1 MILSLL
7 LGFLL
12 GAAALLFALQ
22 NTGIAALTFLG
33 WQFESSL
40 ALLVLIAFGAG
51 ALTALLVSLPSALR
65 DGFRIMRLKRD
76 NKSLTE
82 EVARLKTDTVVAVEE
97 EVSPVLDIRNRA

>member
-1 MILSLL
+1 MILSLI

-22 NTGIAALTFLG
+22 NTGVTALTFLG

-40 ALLVLIAFGAG
+40 ALLILIAFAAG

-65 DGFRIMRLKRD
+65 DGFRIMRLKRE
-76 NKSLTE
+76 NKTLTDEVSRLRSSVLIEE
-82 EVARLKTDTVVAVEE
+82 EVA
-97 EVSPVLDIRNRA
+97 PVLDIRNRT

>member
-22 NTGIAALTFLG
+22 NTGVTALTFLG

-40 ALLVLIAFGAG
+40 ALLILIAFASG

-65 DGFRIMRLKRD
+65 DGFRIMRLKRE
-76 NKSLTE
+76 NKTLVDEIT
-82 EVARLKTDTVVAVEE
+82 RLRTDGVVVEE
-97 EVSPVLDIRNRA
+97 EPAPVLDIRNRV

>member
-1 MILSLL
+1 MILSLI

-22 NTGIAALTFLG
+22 NTGVTALTFLD

-40 ALLVLIAFGAG
+40 ALLILIAFAAR

-65 DGFRIMRLKRD
+65 DGFRIMRLKRE
-76 NKSLTE
+76 NKTLAD
-82 EVARLKTDTVVAVEE
+82 EVSRLRSTVLVEE
-97 EVSPVLDIRNRA
+97 EVAPVLDIRNRT

>member
-1 MILSLL
+1 MILSLV

-22 NTGIAALTFLG
+22 NTGITALTFLG

-40 ALLVLIAFGAG
+40 ALLILIAFAAG

-65 DGFRIMRLKRD
+65 DGFRIMRLKRE
-76 NKSLTE
+76 NKNLVDEVTSLR
-82 EVARLKTDTVVAVEE
+82 ASAVVVEE
-97 EVSPVLDIRNRA
+97 EVAPVLDIRNRV

>member
-22 NTGIAALTFLG
+22 NTGVTALTFLG

-40 ALLVLIAFGAG
+40 ALLILIAFASG

-65 DGFRIMRLKRD
+65 DGFRIMRLKRE
-76 NKSLTE
+76 NKTLVDEIT
-82 EVARLKTDTVVAVEE
+82 RLRTDGVTVEE
-97 EVSPVLDIRNRA
+97 EPAPVLDIRNRI